1 MTTYYD
7 SAEFKTI
14 TKARAIQELKK
25 HGVIDLQEFLDDM
38 GDHSTYSAQAVLE
51 WLGY

>member
-7 SAEFKTI
+7 SAQFKTI
-14 TKARAIQELKK
+14 TKARAIQELKN
-25 HGVIDLQEFLDDM
+25 HGVVDIQEFFDDM
-38 GDHSTYSAQAVLE
+38 GEHSTYSAQAVLE

>member
-1 MTTYYD
+1 MTYYE

-14 TKARAIQELKK
+14 TKARAIQELKN
-25 HGVIDLQEFLDDM
+25 HGVIDIQEFFDDM
-38 GDHSTYSAQAVLE
+38 GEKDFYSAQAVLQ